1 LSLSLGIIAGNREF
15 PLWLARSARQ
25 EGVGRLVSVGF
36 KGITSPKLAKLVDEM
51 IWLGLGQIGHL
62 KEVFR
67 SRGIQE
73 LVMVGQIPHRLAWR
87 ALKFDAEG
95 LQFFRSLKEK
105 NAKTILGGLIQAFE
119 NDGFKFIDST
129 RYLKNQMAEEKV
141 LTHRSP
147 NAEEWEDMT
156 AAVRA
161 AQALADLEIGQT
173 VIIKKGIIVAVEG
186 VEGTDA
192 CISRA
197 GKLAGKGCIVLKA
210 ARTRQDMRY
219 DVPVVGLDTL
229 KVLRKAKC
237 SVLGIEKSKTL
248 ILDKEVFIREAD
260 ALGLSVVGVDLE
272 KLKQN

>member
-1 LSLSLGIIAGNREF
+1 V
-15 PLWLARSARQ
+15 ARSARQ
-25 EGVGRLVSVGF
+25 EGVGCLVSVGF

-87 ALKFDAEG
+87 ALKFDSEG

-105 NAKTILGGLIQAFE
+105 NAKTILGGLIEAFE
-119 NDGFKFIDST
+119 KDGFKFIDST

-141 LTHRSP
+141 LTRRLP
-147 NAEEWEDMT
+147 NAEEWDDLT

-173 VIIKKGIIVAVEG
+173 VVVKKGIIAAVEG

-192 CISRA
+192 CILRA
-197 GKLAGKGCIVLKA
+197 GKLAGKDSVVLKA

-229 KVLRKAKC
+229 KTLRKAKC

-248 ILDKEVFIREAD
+248 ILDKEAFIRKAND
-260 ALGLSVVGVDLE
+260 WNLSIVGVDME
-272 KLKQN
+272 KLKD